1 MQTTI
6 SLKIDTDL
14 VNQVK
19 KAASIRGISMSDYV
33 RDRLR
38 SGFVSKKN
46 KTENLSMFKY
56 FGLNQPDEQTEYFE
70 KRLEERKSEYDL
82 KKENS

>member
-19 KAASIRGISMSDYV
+19 RAASIRGISMSDYV

-82 KKENS
+82 RKENN

>member
-6 SLKIDTDL
+6 SLKIDTSL

-19 KAASIRGISMSDYV
+19 KAAKIRGVSMSDYI
-33 RDRLR
+33 RDRLKF
-38 SGFVSKKN
+38 GFSSSKN

-56 FGLNQPDEQTEYFE
+56 FGVNQPDEQTEYFE

-82 KKENS
+82 KNENN